1 LKKDINFISI
11 VYLGNFNPAILNKD
25 FLEKY
30 GIIEFVEEPVIK
42 PTPFFTNIV
51 YRNLKFINDLER
63 FQITEEKINNFKNNS
78 VIKLS
83 NEYLK
88 ILNHTP
94 LKAMGINFNVNLK
107 LDSLDKFTGRIKT
120 KEIFNFFK
128 IKKIILKNE
137 IIYEEGIEKNNSAN
151 LIIPLKKDK
160 IIQINIQNINEG
172 LFQLNYNFEIR
183 ELEKN
188 LKNRDYIKDNFDKIL
203 DNYSK
208 ILDFLF

>member
-1 LKKDINFISI
+1 M
-11 VYLGNFNPAILNKD
+11 GNFNPAILNKD